1 MSAFLAVGTYLALVV
16 LLVLV
21 VNRGFGPA
29 TPGLREL
36 ALFLVEK
43 APGPLND
50 LFEEDEGLASRIW
63 MMSGG
68 VWLFVSSSFAFI
80 SFLNSSMCKAKWF
93 RRHWSN

>member
-21 VNRGFGPA
+21 VNRGFGSA

-36 ALFLVEK
+36 AQFLVEK

-50 LFEEDEGLASRIW
+50 L
-63 MMSGG
+63 
-68 VWLFVSSSFAFI
+68 
-80 SFLNSSMCKAKWF
+80 
-93 RRHWSN
+93 